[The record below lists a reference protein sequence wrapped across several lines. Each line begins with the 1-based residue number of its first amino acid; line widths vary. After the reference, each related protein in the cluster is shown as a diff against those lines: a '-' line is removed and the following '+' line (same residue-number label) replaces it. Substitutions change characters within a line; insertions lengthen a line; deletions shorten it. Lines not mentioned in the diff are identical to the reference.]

1 MISTDY
7 EMIAIRQAYGESL
20 VDLGRNNSSVVV
32 LDADVAHST
41 RSIEF
46 HNTYPDRFFNFGI
59 AEANMVSAAAGMAA
73 MGKIPFVNSFSF
85 LIAERALDQVRSA
98 VAYTRMNVKLA
109 GHYGGLSDSFDGA
122 SHHSISDIAIMRSIP
137 NMVVVVISDAI
148 MMKNALPIIAGYSG
162 PVYIRLCREKTPV
175 IHSGDTAFEL
185 GKGILLADG
194 FDMTIIVTG
203 ILVYRVMLAHKKLAE
218 IGIFVRVIEIHT
230 IKPLD
235 IDLIVN
241 AACDTGA
248 ILTCEEATVMG
259 GLGSAVAEAVSRF
272 HPVLMDYIG
281 LNDCYA
287 ESGAYDRLLDLYGMS
302 FDNIVNKAIALISK
316 KRTRAKQL

>member
-1 MISTDY
+1 
-7 EMIAIRQAYGESL
+7 
-20 VDLGRNNSSVVV
+20 
-32 LDADVAHST
+32 
-41 RSIEF
+41 
-46 HNTYPDRFFNFGI
+46 
-59 AEANMVSAAAGMAA
+59 
-73 MGKIPFVNSFSF
+73 
-85 LIAERALDQVRSA
+85 
-98 VAYTRMNVKLA
+98 
-109 GHYGGLSDSFDGA
+109 
-122 SHHSISDIAIMRSIP
+122 
-137 NMVVVVISDAI
+137 
-148 MMKNALPIIAGYSG
+148 
-162 PVYIRLCREKTPV
+162 
-175 IHSGDTAFEL
+175 
-185 GKGILLADG
+185 LADG